1 LKDAGELRAGQA
13 GLPNPGGRTFEYQ
26 IGFSFWENLNSL
38 PGYFLSA
45 GMSMREAIKTSP
57 AKDIDEY
64 LASVPEKERDVLS
77 ELRRTIRAAA
87 PGAQESISYRMPAF
101 SHHGPLV
108 FFAAF
113 KNHLGFYGVS
123 KKVLDTFKSEL
134 KPWRAST
141 TTLHFSAE
149 NPLPASLVMKIVRA
163 RVEENE
169 ARRNAQ
175 KRNKI

>member
-1 LKDAGELRAGQA
+1 LNYKCR
-13 GLPNPGGRTFEYQ
+13 
-26 IGFSFWENLNSL
+26 FSFWENLNSL
-38 PGYFLSA
+38 PGYFPST
-45 GMSMREAIKTSP
+45 GMIMKEAIKTQP

-64 LASVPEKERDVLS
+64 LSSVPEKERAVLS

-87 PGAQESISYRMPAF
+87 PMAEESMSYQMPAF

-123 KKVLDTFKSEL
+123 KKVLDTLRSEL
-134 KPWRAST
+134 RPYRTST
-141 TTLHFSAE
+141 TTLHFSAD
-149 NPLPASLVMKIVRA
+149 NPLPASLVTRIVRA

-169 ARRNAQ
+169 ARSAAR
-175 KRNKI
+175 KKK

>member
-1 LKDAGELRAGQA
+1 MGNSPKSPARLSKILKEKHLNTKAGFR
-13 GLPNPGGRTFEYQ
+13 
-26 IGFSFWENLNSL
+26 FWESINS
-38 PGYFLSA
+38 PPEYFSLTGSI
-45 GMSMREAIKTSP
+45 MKEATKTVP

-64 LASVPEKERDVLS
+64 LARVPEKDRAVLS

-87 PGAQESISYRMPAF
+87 PLAKESISYRMPAF

-123 KKVLDTFKSEL
+123 KKILDTFASEL
-134 KPWRAST
+134 CPYRTST

-149 NPLPASLVMKIVRA
+149 NPLPASLVTRIVRA
-163 RVEENE
+163 RVGENE
-169 ARRNAQ
+169 AGRDAR
-175 KRNKI
+175 KKK